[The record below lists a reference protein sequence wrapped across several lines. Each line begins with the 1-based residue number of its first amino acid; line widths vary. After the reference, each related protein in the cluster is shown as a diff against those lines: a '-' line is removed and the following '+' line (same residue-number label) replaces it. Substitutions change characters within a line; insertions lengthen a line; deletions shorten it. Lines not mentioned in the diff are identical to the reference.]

1 MPITFGKLCVWTYG
15 RLEYVP
21 EYEQDTR
28 DEIGYYLYDTM
39 EARWFEMFRLTH
51 GLSESDVIPGD
62 FGGMS
67 VKQWVAAIVKT
78 ERDKIDELGVDEW
91 WRLELDPTVMSAEE
105 YQAVLRMEQPPRPAE
120 WLDPWDEC
128 QKCELCLERHLLS
141 KHDTGM
147 MLCGNCLDFNVSG
160 RW

>member
-1 MPITFGKLCVWTYG
+1 
-15 RLEYVP
+15 
-21 EYEQDTR
+21 
-28 DEIGYYLYDTM
+28 
-39 EARWFEMFRLTH
+39 
-51 GLSESDVIPGD
+51 
-62 FGGMS
+62 MS
-67 VKQWVAAIVKT
+67 VKEWVAAIVKT
-78 ERDKIDELGVDEW
+78 ERDKINELGVAEW
-91 WRLELDPTVMSAEE
+91 WRFELAPTVMSEEE